1 MNRSLSRELVFK
13 FLYELEILKEENYEE
28 QLNLYIENNN
38 ITNSDTIQYIKQI
51 VEGIKNNKDNISELI
66 SKNLKKDWSIERI
79 SKVNLAILKLA
90 IYEIK
95 YMELPYKVGINEAVE
110 IAKIY
115 GDDTAGQFVYG
126 VLASI
131 LKEETKHINIGG
143 KIEHKSYISK

>member
-13 FLYELEILKEENYEE
+13 FLYELEIQKENLEE
-28 QLNLYIENNN
+28 QVTLFIENNE
-38 ITNSDTIQYIKQI
+38 ITDEKTIEYIKEI
-51 VEGIKNNKDNISELI
+51 VNGVEKNKEEIVNLI

-90 IYEIK
+90 IYEIN

-110 IAKIY
+110 LAKKY
-115 GDDTAGQFVYG
+115 GDDSAKQFING

-131 LKEETKHINIGG
+131 VKED
-143 KIEHKSYISK
+143 SKE

>member
-110 IAKIY
+110 IAKKY
-115 GDDTAGQFVYG
+115 GDDTAGQFVNG

-131 LKEETKHINIGG
+131 IKEETK
-143 KIEHKSYISK
+143 K